1 MSLIRVGQ
9 RVELRGS
16 TLRARG
22 NGSRVLARNVSI
34 VSSLSLSTSSSPR
47 SDDDEQGD
55 DEQGDDEA
63 EIKGTLTSLDPV
75 TVRSATRSLTCSVA
89 SGGVLAG
96 FAVDDFVEIT
106 GDRIGGSWVLRKL
119 KHEDGV
125 DADDDDQNDHDHS
138 GPGGDDD
145 EDESSGSSGPGGDD
159 DD

>member
-22 NGSRVLARNVSI
+22 NGSRVLARNVST

-55 DEQGDDEA
+55 DEA
-63 EIKGTLTSLDPV
+63 ENKGTLTSLDPV
-75 TVRSATRSLTCSVA
+75 TVRSATRSLTCSVPR
-89 SGGVLAG
+89 GGVLAG

-106 GDRIGGSWVLRKL
+106 CDRIGGSWVLRKL

-138 GPGGDDD
+138 GPGGGDD
-145 EDESSGSSGPGGDD
+145 EDEPSGSSGPGGDD

>member
-34 VSSLSLSTSSSPR
+34 VSSQSLSTSSSPR

-55 DEQGDDEA
+55 DEA
-63 EIKGTLTSLDPV
+63 ENKGTLTSLDPV

-138 GPGGDDD
+138 GPGGGDD
-145 EDESSGSSGPGGDD
+145 EDEPSGSSGPGGDD